1 MCFVLM
7 LHPFSNCIMYSWKPG
22 KNVRVDIIKK
32 ITEFVSFDK
41 PEGLRISGNKPIAI
55 RIDF

>member
-1 MCFVLM
+1 
-7 LHPFSNCIMYSWKPG
+7 MYSWKPG

-41 PEGLRISGNKPIAI
+41 PEGLRIGGNKPMAI